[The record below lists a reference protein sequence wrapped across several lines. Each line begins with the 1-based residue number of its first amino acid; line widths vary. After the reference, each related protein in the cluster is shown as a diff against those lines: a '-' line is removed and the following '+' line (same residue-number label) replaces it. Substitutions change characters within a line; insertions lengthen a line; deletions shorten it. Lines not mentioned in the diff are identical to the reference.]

1 MPSATELL
9 DLADQVLRLTVSH
22 RDPEQFHIRKSE
34 IVHRLR
40 GLARVLSR
48 APGIGAETSQHIARC
63 SPRSG
68 GSA

>member
-48 APGIGAETSQHIARC
+48 TPSSGAETSRHMARFDPK
-63 SPRSG
+63 SE